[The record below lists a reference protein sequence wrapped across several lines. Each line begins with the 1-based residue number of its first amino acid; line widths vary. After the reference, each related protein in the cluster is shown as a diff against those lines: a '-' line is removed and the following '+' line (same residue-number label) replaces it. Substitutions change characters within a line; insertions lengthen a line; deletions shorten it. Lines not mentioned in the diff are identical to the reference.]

1 MTDNLQIEI
10 ERVVL
15 SSIILESRALE
26 IVTDC
31 VEFTEDLFSTDP
43 HKLIARGI
51 IKLTQEEK
59 PVDIMLLADA
69 LKKLNINYLD
79 NLPIIAYLVNLH
91 NVVQSTANLEH
102 HTRILSEFA
111 IKNFNNNQLIS
122 LSKLELDPL
131 QKLERIESYI
141 YELKNK
147 FFKTS
152 NYDTTIKNYINNLYT
167 KDTEPIKTNTVFD
180 KFGGGLY
187 RCEFGVIA
195 GRPGT
200 GKTAFAL
207 YLTRNLIA
215 QGHKVLFISMEMP
228 ARLVLLRMLSAEFHI
243 SENRLKTNK
252 LTEQERNQIMNYDN
266 KNVFIDD
273 KCKTLNDVLKSIDK
287 HKAKYN
293 IDVVFFDYL
302 QKITKFDNAK
312 NLREDQKLGL
322 ITKGLET
329 KAKDLDITITAL
341 SQFNRDNK
349 TDRPPIL
356 TDLKNSGD
364 IEQDAYFVLALHE
377 QAERKNTL
385 DLIMLKNRNGEKE
398 TTHQIG
404 TNFQFMDFEPLSSN
418 LKFNNYYETDK
429 F

>member
-1 MTDNLQIEI
+1 MTNKLQIEI

-15 SSIILESRALE
+15 SSIIQESRALE
-26 IVTDC
+26 IVTEC
-31 VEFTEDLFSTDP
+31 VEFTEDLFSIEA

-51 IKLTQEEK
+51 IKLLNEDK
-59 PVDIMLLADA
+59 PVDLMLLADS

-79 NLPIIAYLVNLH
+79 NQPTIAYLVNLH
-91 NVVQSTANLEH
+91 SIVQSTSNIEH
-102 HTRILSEFA
+102 HVRLLSEFA
-111 IKNFNNNQLIS
+111 IQNFNNNQLIS
-122 LSKLELDPL
+122 LSKLDLDPL
-131 QKLERIESYI
+131 QKLERIEHHI

-147 FFKTS
+147 FFRTS
-152 NYDTTIKNYINNLYT
+152 NYDTTVKNFIDNLYT
-167 KDTEPIKTNTVFD
+167 KNTEPISTNTIFD
-180 KFGGGLY
+180 KFAGGLY
-187 RCEFGVIA
+187 RSELGVIA

-207 YLTRNLIA
+207 FLTRNLIS
-215 QGHKVLFISMEMP
+215 QGKKVLFISMEMP
-228 ARLVLLRMLSAEFHI
+228 ARLVLIRLLSAEFHI
-243 SENRLKTNK
+243 TENRLKTNK
-252 LTEQERNQIMNYDN
+252 LTEQERKQIMNYDN
-266 KNVFIDD
+266 QNFYIDD
-273 KCKTLNDVLKSIDK
+273 KCKTLPDVLKSIDK

-329 KAKDLDITITAL
+329 KAKDLDISVVAL

-377 QAERKNTL
+377 PKDLKNTL

-398 TTHQIG
+398 TTHQIA
-404 TNFQFMDFEPLSSN
+404 TNFQFMDFEPLTN
-418 LKFNNYYETDK
+418 NIQFNNFYETDK